1 MKKPL
6 RAQAVE
12 YLQYLKE
19 QGLTH
24 VPSSGKKFA
33 KKPPSAPPSSIPAIP
48 HSSIPA
54 IPPSSIPAIP
64 HSRNPAIPHSSIPA
78 IPPSSIPAIPHSR
91 NPAFPQS
98 RNPAISHPS
107 PRSSSPDSLSSLT
120 AEIAACQLCALAPT
134 RLHTVP
140 GQGKLRPDIMF
151 IGEGPGADEDEQGLA
166 FVGRAGQLLTKMILA
181 MGYSREDVFIGN
193 IVKCR
198 PPGNRVP
205 TPAEMEGCIPYLKRQ
220 IAVIQPK
227 LIVCLGAT
235 AVRGLV
241 NEPLPI
247 GKARGQWREF
257 EGIPVMLT
265 FHPAYL
271 LRDPRKKTETWADL
285 KAVLAR
291 LGKTPPG
298 KAD

>member
-6 RAQAVE
+6 REQAVE

-19 QGLTH
+19 QGVTH
-24 VPSSGKKFA
+24 VPSSGKNFA
-33 KKPPSAPPSSIPAIP
+33 AKAPLPAAKPLAPPPPAP
-48 HSSIPA
+48 KPA
-54 IPPSSIPAIP
+54 
-64 HSRNPAIPHSSIPA
+64 
-78 IPPSSIPAIPHSR
+78 
-91 NPAFPQS
+91 PAFAAKS
-98 RNPAISHPS
+98 AK
-107 PRSSSPDSLSSLT
+107 PRSGGTDTLESLA
-120 AEIAACQLCALAPT
+120 AEIATCQACALAPT

-140 GQGKLRPDIMF
+140 GQGALRPEIMF

-166 FVGRAGQLLTKMILA
+166 FVGRAGQLLTKMINA
-181 MGYSREDVFIGN
+181 MGYSREQVFIGN

-205 TPAEMEGCIPYLKRQ
+205 TPEEMEGCIPYLKRQ
-220 IAVIQPK
+220 IAVIRPK

-235 AVRGLV
+235 AARGLV
-241 NEPLPI
+241 QETMPI

-271 LRDPRKKTETWADL
+271 LRDPRKKVETWADL
-285 KAVLAR
+285 KTVLAR
-291 LGKTPPG
+291 LGKTPPPPQ
-298 KAD
+298 KP

>member
-6 RAQAVE
+6 REQAVE

-19 QGLTH
+19 QGVTH
-24 VPSSGKKFA
+24 VPSSGKTFA
-33 KKPPSAPPSSIPAIP
+33 KPRPPAPPASRPAPADSATPPPPTPAKAPAARAPAKHPKGGKDTLASIA
-48 HSSIPA
+48 
-54 IPPSSIPAIP
+54 
-64 HSRNPAIPHSSIPA
+64 
-78 IPPSSIPAIPHSR
+78 
-91 NPAFPQS
+91 
-98 RNPAISHPS
+98 
-107 PRSSSPDSLSSLT
+107 

-134 RLHTVP
+134 RKNVVP
-140 GQGKLRPDIMF
+140 GQGALKPDVMF

-166 FVGRAGQLLTKMILA
+166 FVGRAGQLLTKMINA
-181 MGYSREDVFIGN
+181 MGYSREQVFIGN

-205 TPAEMEGCIPYLKRQ
+205 TPEEMEGCIPYLKRQ

-235 AVRGLV
+235 AARGLV
-241 NEPLPI
+241 NETMPI
-247 GKARGQWREF
+247 GKARGSWREF

-271 LRDPRKKTETWADL
+271 LRDGSKKKFAWDDL

-298 KAD
+298 KDA

>member
-6 RAQAVE
+6 REQAVE

-19 QGLTH
+19 QGITH

-33 KKPPSAPPSSIPAIP
+33 KPRPSAPPASRPA
-48 HSSIPA
+48 PA
-54 IPPSSIPAIP
+54 SAAPPAKPA
-64 HSRNPAIPHSSIPA
+64 A
-78 IPPSSIPAIPHSR
+78 
-91 NPAFPQS
+91 
-98 RNPAISHPS
+98 PS
-107 PRSSSPDSLSSLT
+107 PKPSTIRHQPPTQSGPDTLASIA
-120 AEIAACQLCALAPT
+120 AEIAACELCPLAAT
-134 RLHTVP
+134 RQHVVP
-140 GQGKLRPDIMF
+140 GQGALKPEIMF

-166 FVGRAGQLLTKMILA
+166 FVGRAGQLLTKMINA
-181 MGYSREDVFIGN
+181 MGYSREQVFIGN

-205 TPAEMEGCIPYLKRQ
+205 TPVEMEGCIPYLKRQ
-220 IAVIQPK
+220 IAVIRPK

-235 AVRGLV
+235 AARGLV
-241 NEPLPI
+241 NETMPI
-247 GKARGQWREF
+247 GKARGSWREF

-271 LRDPRKKTETWADL
+271 LRDPRQKAPCWSDL

-291 LGKTPPG
+291 LGKTPPA
-298 KAD
+298 KDA

>member
-6 RAQAVE
+6 REQAVE

-19 QGLTH
+19 QGITH

-33 KKPPSAPPSSIPAIP
+33 KRPPASRPTPAAPATPPPAPAKAPAKPPREQFAARVPAKPPKGGKDTLESIA
-48 HSSIPA
+48 
-54 IPPSSIPAIP
+54 
-64 HSRNPAIPHSSIPA
+64 
-78 IPPSSIPAIPHSR
+78 
-91 NPAFPQS
+91 
-98 RNPAISHPS
+98 
-107 PRSSSPDSLSSLT
+107 
-120 AEIAACQLCALAPT
+120 AEIAACQLCPLATT
-134 RLHTVP
+134 RKHVVP
-140 GQGKLRPDIMF
+140 GQGALQPDVMF
-151 IGEGPGADEDEQGLA
+151 VGEGPGADEDEQGLA
-166 FVGRAGQLLTKMILA
+166 FVGRAGQLLTKMIVA
-181 MGYSREDVFIGN
+181 MGYTREQVFIGN

-205 TPAEMEGCIPYLKRQ
+205 TPDEMEGCIPYLKRQ

-235 AVRGLV
+235 AARGLV
-241 NEPLPI
+241 NETMPI
-247 GKARGQWREF
+247 GKARGSWREF

-271 LRDPRKKTETWADL
+271 LRDPRQKAPCWADL

-298 KAD
+298 KDA

>member
-6 RAQAVE
+6 REQAVE

-24 VPSSGKKFA
+24 VPSSGKTFA
-33 KKPPSAPPSSIPAIP
+33 KKSPPPPAPKPAAPLYVPPPPPPKPAPVARVPAKPPKGGKDTLESIA
-48 HSSIPA
+48 
-54 IPPSSIPAIP
+54 
-64 HSRNPAIPHSSIPA
+64 
-78 IPPSSIPAIPHSR
+78 
-91 NPAFPQS
+91 
-98 RNPAISHPS
+98 
-107 PRSSSPDSLSSLT
+107 
-120 AEIAACQLCALAPT
+120 AEIAACQACALAPT
-134 RLHTVP
+134 RLHVVP
-140 GQGKLRPDIMF
+140 GQGALKPDVMF
-151 IGEGPGADEDEQGLA
+151 VGEGPGADEDEQGLA
-166 FVGRAGQLLTKMILA
+166 FVGRAGQLLTKMINA
-181 MGYSREDVFIGN
+181 MGYTREQVFIGN

-205 TPAEMEGCIPYLKRQ
+205 TPEEMAGCIPYLKRQ

-235 AVRGLV
+235 AARGLV
-241 NEPLPI
+241 NETLPI
-247 GKARGQWREF
+247 GKARGSWREF

-271 LRDPRKKTETWADL
+271 LRDPRQKAPCWDDL

-291 LGKTPPG
+291 LGKTPPA
-298 KAD
+298 KDA

>member
-6 RAQAVE
+6 REQAVE

-19 QGLTH
+19 QGVTH

-33 KKPPSAPPSSIPAIP
+33 PKAAAPLRPAPASPRPAPLFQPSAFSPRPSSADTLE
-48 HSSIPA
+48 SIA
-54 IPPSSIPAIP
+54 
-64 HSRNPAIPHSSIPA
+64 
-78 IPPSSIPAIPHSR
+78 
-91 NPAFPQS
+91 
-98 RNPAISHPS
+98 
-107 PRSSSPDSLSSLT
+107 
-120 AEIAACQLCALAPT
+120 AEIAGCQLCALAPT
-134 RLHTVP
+134 RTNTVP
-140 GQGKLRPDIMF
+140 GQGALQPDIMF
-151 IGEGPGADEDEQGLA
+151 IGEGPGADEYAQGLA
-166 FVGRAGQLLTKMILA
+166 FVGRAGQLLTKMITA
-181 MGYSREDVFIGN
+181 MGYTREQVFIGN

-205 TPAEMEGCIPYLKRQ
+205 SPEEMEGCIPYLKRQ
-220 IAVIQPK
+220 IAVIRPK

-235 AVRGLV
+235 AARGLV
-241 NEPLPI
+241 QETMPI

-291 LGKTPPG
+291 LGKTPPPAP
-298 KAD
+298 KT

>member
-19 QGLTH
+19 QGVTH

-33 KKPPSAPPSSIPAIP
+33 KKSAPPPAVQPTPAPAKPAAPPAADRIRFAASSIAVKPAK
-48 HSSIPA
+48 SPA
-54 IPPSSIPAIP
+54 GG
-64 HSRNPAIPHSSIPA
+64 
-78 IPPSSIPAIPHSR
+78 
-91 NPAFPQS
+91 
-98 RNPAISHPS
+98 
-107 PRSSSPDSLSSLT
+107 PDTLESLA
-120 AEIAACQLCALAPT
+120 AEIAACQACALAPT

-140 GQGKLRPDIMF
+140 GQGALRPDIMF
-151 IGEGPGADEDEQGLA
+151 VGEGPGADEDEQGLA
-166 FVGRAGQLLTKMILA
+166 FVGRAGQLLTKMIAA
-181 MGYSREDVFIGN
+181 MGYTREQVFIGN

-205 TPAEMEGCIPYLKRQ
+205 TPDEMAGCIPYLKRQ
-220 IAVIQPK
+220 IAVIRPQ

-235 AVRGLV
+235 AARGLV
-241 NEPLPI
+241 QETMPI

-285 KAVLAR
+285 KTVLAR
-291 LGKTPPG
+291 LGKTPPAAP
-298 KAD
+298 KT

>member
-6 RAQAVE
+6 REQAVE

-19 QGLTH
+19 QGVTH
-24 VPSSGKKFA
+24 VPSSGKTFA
-33 KKPPSAPPSSIPAIP
+33 KPRPPAPPASRPAPADSATPPPPTPAKAPAARAPAKHPKGGKDTLASIA
-48 HSSIPA
+48 
-54 IPPSSIPAIP
+54 
-64 HSRNPAIPHSSIPA
+64 
-78 IPPSSIPAIPHSR
+78 
-91 NPAFPQS
+91 
-98 RNPAISHPS
+98 
-107 PRSSSPDSLSSLT
+107 

-134 RLHTVP
+134 RKNVVP
-140 GQGKLRPDIMF
+140 GQGALKPEVMF
-151 IGEGPGADEDEQGLA
+151 VGEGPGADEDEQGLA

-181 MGYSREDVFIGN
+181 MGYTREQVFIGN

-205 TPAEMEGCIPYLKRQ
+205 TPEEMEGCIPYLKRQ

-235 AVRGLV
+235 AARGLV
-241 NEPLPI
+241 NETMPI
-247 GKARGQWREF
+247 GKARGSWREF

-265 FHPAYL
+265 LHPAYL
-271 LRDPRKKTETWADL
+271 LRDPRQKAPCWADL

-291 LGKTPPG
+291 LGKTPPA
-298 KAD
+298 KDA

>member
-24 VPSSGKKFA
+24 VPSSGKTFA
-33 KKPPSAPPSSIPAIP
+33 KKSAPPPAPKSAAPLYVPPPPAAKPAPVPPPPVARVPAKPPKGGKDTLESIA
-48 HSSIPA
+48 
-54 IPPSSIPAIP
+54 
-64 HSRNPAIPHSSIPA
+64 
-78 IPPSSIPAIPHSR
+78 
-91 NPAFPQS
+91 
-98 RNPAISHPS
+98 
-107 PRSSSPDSLSSLT
+107 
-120 AEIAACQLCALAPT
+120 AEIAACETCPLAAT
-134 RLHTVP
+134 RKNVVP
-140 GQGKLRPDIMF
+140 GQGALKPDIMF
-151 IGEGPGADEDEQGLA
+151 VGEGPGADEDEQGLA

-181 MGYSREDVFIGN
+181 MGYTREQVFIGN

-205 TPAEMEGCIPYLKRQ
+205 TPDEMEGCLPYLKRQ

-235 AVRGLV
+235 AARGLV
-241 NEPLPI
+241 NETLPI

-271 LRDPRKKTETWADL
+271 LRDPRKKVETWADL
-285 KAVLAR
+285 KTVLTR
-291 LGKTPPG
+291 LGKTPPA
-298 KAD
+298 KDA

>member
-6 RAQAVE
+6 REQAVE

-19 QGLTH
+19 QGVTH

-33 KKPPSAPPSSIPAIP
+33 KKSPRPSRSAPQPSAFSPPPSLPP
-48 HSSIPA
+48 
-54 IPPSSIPAIP
+54 PP
-64 HSRNPAIPHSSIPA
+64 R
-78 IPPSSIPAIPHSR
+78 PPVPPPLVPIVK
-91 NPAFPQS
+91 
-98 RNPAISHPS
+98 
-107 PRSSSPDSLSSLT
+107 
-120 AEIAACQLCALAPT
+120 EIEACQLCPLAKE
-134 RLHTVP
+134 RKNVVP
-140 GQGKLRPDIMF
+140 GQGRLQPDILF

-205 TPAEMEGCIPYLKRQ
+205 TPEEMAGCLPYLKRQ
-220 IAVIQPK
+220 IAIIRPK

-235 AVRGLV
+235 AARGLV
-241 NEPLPI
+241 QEALPI

-271 LRDPRKKTETWADL
+271 LRDPRKKSETWADL
-285 KAVLAR
+285 KTVLAR
-291 LGKTPPG
+291 LGKKPP
-298 KAD
+298 APSA

>member
-19 QGLTH
+19 QGVTH

-33 KKPPSAPPSSIPAIP
+33 APRPSSPPPSPPAPRPAPP
-48 HSSIPA
+48 
-54 IPPSSIPAIP
+54 
-64 HSRNPAIPHSSIPA
+64 R
-78 IPPSSIPAIPHSR
+78 
-91 NPAFPQS
+91 
-98 RNPAISHPS
+98 
-107 PRSSSPDSLSSLT
+107 RSGPDTLESLA
-120 AEIAACQLCALAPT
+120 AEIAACQLCPLAAT
-134 RLHTVP
+134 RKNVVP
-140 GQGKLRPDIMF
+140 GQGLLQPDILF
-151 IGEGPGADEDEQGLA
+151 VGEGPGADEDEQGLA
-166 FVGRAGQLLTKMILA
+166 FVGRAGQLLTKMIVA
-181 MGYSREDVFIGN
+181 MGYSREQVFIGN

-205 TPAEMEGCIPYLKRQ
+205 TPEEMAGCIPYLKRQ
-220 IAVIQPK
+220 IAVIRPK

-235 AVRGLV
+235 AARGLV
-241 NEPLPI
+241 NETMPI
-247 GKARGQWREF
+247 GKARGSWREF

-271 LRDPRKKTETWADL
+271 LRDPRQKAPCWADL

-291 LGKTPPG
+291 LGKTPPA
-298 KAD
+298 KDA

>member
-6 RAQAVE
+6 REQAVE

-24 VPSSGKKFA
+24 VPSSGKTFA
-33 KKPPSAPPSSIPAIP
+33 KKSPPPPAPKPAAPLYVPPPPPPPPPIARVPAKPPKGGKDTLESIA
-48 HSSIPA
+48 
-54 IPPSSIPAIP
+54 
-64 HSRNPAIPHSSIPA
+64 
-78 IPPSSIPAIPHSR
+78 
-91 NPAFPQS
+91 
-98 RNPAISHPS
+98 
-107 PRSSSPDSLSSLT
+107 
-120 AEIAACQLCALAPT
+120 AEIAACQACALAPT
-134 RLHTVP
+134 RLHVVP
-140 GQGKLRPDIMF
+140 GQGALKPDVMF
-151 IGEGPGADEDEQGLA
+151 VGEGPGADEDEQGLA
-166 FVGRAGQLLTKMILA
+166 FVGRAGQLLTKMINA
-181 MGYSREDVFIGN
+181 MGYTREQVFIGN

-205 TPAEMEGCIPYLKRQ
+205 TPEEMAGCIPYLKRQ

-235 AVRGLV
+235 AARGLV
-241 NEPLPI
+241 NETLPI
-247 GKARGQWREF
+247 GKARGSWREF

-271 LRDPRKKTETWADL
+271 LRDPRQKAPCWDDL

-291 LGKTPPG
+291 LGKTPPA
-298 KAD
+298 KDA

>member
-6 RAQAVE
+6 RAQALE

-24 VPSSGKKFA
+24 VPSSGKTFA
-33 KKPPSAPPSSIPAIP
+33 KKSPPPPAPKSAVPLYVPPPPVARVPAKPPKGGKDTLASIA
-48 HSSIPA
+48 
-54 IPPSSIPAIP
+54 
-64 HSRNPAIPHSSIPA
+64 
-78 IPPSSIPAIPHSR
+78 
-91 NPAFPQS
+91 
-98 RNPAISHPS
+98 
-107 PRSSSPDSLSSLT
+107 
-120 AEIAACQLCALAPT
+120 AEIAACQACALAPT
-134 RLHTVP
+134 RLHVVP
-140 GQGKLRPDIMF
+140 GQGALKPDILF
-151 IGEGPGADEDEQGLA
+151 VGEGPGADEDEQGLA

-181 MGYSREDVFIGN
+181 MGYTREQVFIGN

-205 TPAEMEGCIPYLKRQ
+205 TPEEMAGCIPYLKRQ

-235 AVRGLV
+235 AARGLV
-241 NEPLPI
+241 NETMPI

-271 LRDPRKKTETWADL
+271 LRDPRQKAPCWDDL

-298 KAD
+298 KDA

>member
-6 RAQAVE
+6 REQAVE
-12 YLQYLKE
+12 YLHYLKE
-19 QGLTH
+19 QGVTH
-24 VPSSGKKFA
+24 VPASGKKFA
-33 KKPPSAPPSSIPAIP
+33 QKNPPAPASKPAAPGAPPPPPSPSSAPKPVPGPA
-48 HSSIPA
+48 A
-54 IPPSSIPAIP
+54 KA
-64 HSRNPAIPHSSIPA
+64 AK
-78 IPPSSIPAIPHSR
+78 
-91 NPAFPQS
+91 
-98 RNPAISHPS
+98 
-107 PRSSSPDSLSSLT
+107 PRSGGPDSIDSLV
-120 AEIAACQLCALAPT
+120 AEIAACQACALAPA
-134 RLHTVP
+134 RRHTVP
-140 GQGKLRPDIMF
+140 GQGALRPEIMF
-151 IGEGPGADEDEQGLA
+151 VGEGPGADEDEQGLA
-166 FVGRAGQLLTKMILA
+166 FVGRAGQLLTKMINA
-181 MGYSREDVFIGN
+181 MGYTREQVFIGN

-205 TPAEMEGCIPYLKRQ
+205 TPEEMAGCIPYLKRQ
-220 IAVIQPK
+220 IAVIRPK

-241 NEPLPI
+241 QETMPI

-291 LGKTPPG
+291 LGKTPPAPP
-298 KAD
+298 KP